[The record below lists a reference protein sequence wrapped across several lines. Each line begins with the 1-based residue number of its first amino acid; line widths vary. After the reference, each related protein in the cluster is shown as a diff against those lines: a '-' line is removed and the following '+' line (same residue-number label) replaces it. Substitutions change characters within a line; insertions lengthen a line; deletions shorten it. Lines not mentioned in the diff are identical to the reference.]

1 MPLLSLTDLD
11 RTELGPWP
19 ALGYQGSPLDRAAH
33 LRGAV
38 EDLAKREDA
47 RFYLL
52 GGEGVVLH
60 PGEPLRD
67 PLFTA
72 DAATTLGAG
81 KRIFLGLADG
91 APRFA
96 ARFDP
101 AEKERLEARG
111 LLVPDLRST
120 AVQGLV
126 SNDHL
131 AALACGKAMLAWH
144 GRHRF
149 CANCGTRTRA
159 IEGGWR
165 RDCPSCGAQH
175 FPRTDP
181 VVIMLTY
188 RGDQCLMGR
197 APHFA
202 PEMWSC
208 LAGFVEPGETIEEA
222 VRRETLEETGITTG
236 AVRYRWSQP
245 WPYPMSLMFGCIAEA
260 TSQTITMDP
269 NELAGA
275 RWFSRAEIAKMLVRK
290 HPEGLFVPPANAI
303 AHHLIRA
310 FVEGAT
316 V

>member
-1 MPLLSLTDLD
+1 MSLLSLPD
-11 RTELGPWP
+11 LGPWP

-33 LRGAV
+33 LRGESAA
-38 EDLAKREDA
+38 LAKRDDA

-52 GGEGVVLH
+52 GGEGVALH

-72 DAATTLGAG
+72 EETAALDGG
-81 KRIFLGLADG
+81 KLIFLGLADG
-91 APRFA
+91 TPRFA

-101 AEKERLEARG
+101 AGKERMELLG
-111 LLVPDLRST
+111 LQVPDLRST

-149 CANCGTRTRA
+149 CANCGTRTRS

-188 RGDQCLMGR
+188 DGDQCLMGR

-222 VRRETLEETGITTG
+222 VRRETLEETGVTTG
-236 AVRYRWSQP
+236 AVRYRSCQP
-245 WPYPMSLMFGCIAEA
+245 WPYPMSLMFGCMAQA
-260 TSQTITMDP
+260 TSRTITMDAH
-269 NELAGA
+269 ELAGA
-275 RWFSRAEIAKMLVRK
+275 RWFSREETAKMLVRA

-310 FVEGAT
+310 FVEGET